1 MRDSLLDPR
10 HHDQDQ
16 ASTDCQQQSA
26 PATASRPPL
35 VAVAVVLIAL
45 AVDDIFGLC
54 RNHLS
59 ARFGLAARPA
69 RSFLDILLTSRHG
82 GMSAHTRRSVR
93 RPPSLPVNR
102 YSTQTRVCSPL
113 ASVVWLAAG
122 GRATT
127 PPSQRSTIR
136 RPVAEI
142 VPTVRSAAPRTLNAR
157 GRLASRQQA
166 YLPPSPPSNPPPH
179 HLDAGAN
186 AQVLFERAGG
196 TEACR

>member
-1 MRDSLLDPR
+1 MRASAEDSLGSMS
-10 HHDQDQ
+10 DQTDKL
-16 ASTDCQQQSA
+16 ASRADKHIGTNTRRMASWAGTQSA
-26 PATASRPPL
+26 RRRRRRRLQKWMLPVRRQEQARPRRCLRARSLRPPWRGGAR
-35 VAVAVVLIAL
+35 VEVL
-45 AVDDIFGLC
+45 
-54 RNHLS
+54 R
-59 ARFGLAARPA
+59 RARPRREGRVGPCA
-69 RSFLDILLTSRHG
+69 RG
-82 GMSAHTRRSVR
+82 VW
-93 RPPSLPVNR
+93 V
-102 YSTQTRVCSPL
+102 SPL